1 MYSFVYLIQKKKT
14 GNPTWSCRGCK
25 VSFVGGP
32 QRIRAHHSNELGATK
47 CPRPPAGAEEAAAV
61 HFAKEREEKAK
72 KEAARKRKADAEEA
86 ARKAKSKKQAVLT
99 GMTTSDLTH
108 GDVDQAWAEAVYAIP
123 LSLNVMENPLFLK
136 AARLTSTVNLSQ
148 SVRNSPDAPTYEPPT
163 RHRLGKPLLAATVA
177 TSTEQ
182 VAAAQAVEAA
192 KYGVTGSSDGWGS
205 NPQHRPIQAM
215 ILETPSTAAMIEAED
230 LSGFVKSAYFVSG
243 KLLEWSDARLALM
256 KLPPSTMDYLCVDGA
271 ELDTAKKAME
281 ARPYLSAGLC
291 TPHSLDLEVEDISKL
306 TWVAK
311 HMAEMKRVVKFLR
324 GHGYSL
330 FLWREKS
337 KLELLLPAETR
348 FATNF
353 IMCERLQKEKPAAI
367 EVVYP

>member
-1 MYSFVYLIQKKKT
+1 MNLVPLSA
-14 GNPTWSCRGCK
+14 
-25 VSFVGGP
+25 
-32 QRIRAHHSNELGATK
+32 RA
-47 CPRPPAGAEEAAAV
+47 PPAGAEEAAAV

-163 RHRLGKPLLAATVA
+163 RHRLGKPLLAAAVA

-215 ILETPSTAAMIEAED
+215 ILETPSTAAMTEAED
-230 LSGFVKSAYFVSG
+230 LFGFVKSAYFVSG